1 MMIKFAING
10 FGRIGRSILRALAER
25 NDADLECAVINCGT
39 GDLKSHLHLFKHDST
54 HGNLGSVIQ
63 IDESTFTVNGK
74 TIKAVFETDINKLDW
89 SKYRAEVVFECTGI
103 FTKRDSAILHVHKAG
118 ARKVIVSAPAE
129 NVDATIVYK
138 VNNSALKSGD
148 EVISIGS
155 CTTNCLAPIAKVLHD
170 SIGIN
175 QGFMTTIHAYTNDQM
190 LLDGNHKD
198 LRRARSAA
206 ASMIPT
212 STGAAKAIGLVIPEL
227 IGKLDGVAIRV
238 PVPNVSMIELVFNS
252 ARATTIEEINSLIKA
267 ASAGSMDGVLGY
279 TEEELVS
286 IDFNHNPLSSIFDAT
301 QTKIIGPNLCKV
313 SAWYD
318 NEWGFSNRMLDVAK
332 LWSNAKP

>member
-1 MMIKFAING
+1 MIKFAING

-25 NDADLECAVINCGT
+25 NDANLECVVINCGS
-39 GDLKSHLHLFKHDST
+39 GDLKSHLHLLKYDST
-54 HGNLGSVIQ
+54 HGILNSVVQ
-63 IDESTFTVNGK
+63 IDESTFTINNK
-74 TIKAVFETDINKLDW
+74 TVKAVFETDINKLDW
-89 SKYRAEVVFECTGI
+89 SIYGVEVVFECTGV
-103 FTKRDSAILHVHKAG
+103 FTKREFAILHVQKAG
-118 ARKVIVSAPAE
+118 AKKVIVSAPAE
-129 NVDATIVYK
+129 NVDSTIVYK
-138 VNNSALKSGD
+138 VNNHALKNED
-148 EVISIGS
+148 KVISIGS
-155 CTTNCLAPIAKVLHD
+155 CTTNCLAPIAKVLND
-170 SIGIN
+170 SIGIT
-175 QGFMTTIHAYTNDQM
+175 QGFMTTVHAYTNDQM

-238 PVPNVSMIELVFNS
+238 PVQNVSMIELVFNAVKS
-252 ARATTIEEINSLIKA
+252 TTAGEMNSLIKS
-267 ASAGSMDGVLGY
+267 ASMGNMHGVLGY

-286 IDFNHNPLSSIFDAT
+286 VDFNHNPLSSIFDAT
-301 QTKIIGPNLCKV
+301 QTKVIGSNLCKI

-332 LWSNAKP
+332 LWHNS